1 MPPCSTVEDPETQ
14 REWET
19 ILRLKG
25 RADAAT
31 RSVDSVFPFP
41 VPHFLESL
49 KADGTDDSL
58 SLSLENQNR
67 FNFWAQLLCLAMRN
81 HYLHSTGEQFCSR
94 NSALV
99 RTHGKSAWFNVFAG
113 ASWMGSNW
121 LASWL
126 TELCL
131 WTLTEQN
138 DVPMSEMLWYNLEKE
153 IKNHRCRQMLEYN
166 YHTKTAYLNLLF
178 ERTQKRCPSPS
189 LG

>member
-1 MPPCSTVEDPETQ
+1 M
-14 REWET
+14 

-31 RSVDSVFPFP
+31 QWVDSVVFPFP
-41 VPHFLESL
+41 FPHFLESL
-49 KADGTDDSL
+49 KADGSDDSE

-67 FNFWAQLLCLAMRN
+67 FNFWAQLLCFAMRN
-81 HYLHSTGEQFCSR
+81 NYLHSTGEQFCSR
-94 NSALV
+94 NCV
-99 RTHGKSAWFNVFAG
+99 RTHGNSPWFSVFAG

-121 LASWL
+121 VVSWL

-138 DVPMSEMLWYNLEKE
+138 DVQMSEMSWYNLEKE
-153 IKNHRCRQMLEYN
+153 IKNHRCRKMLEYN
-166 YHTKTAYLNLLF
+166 YYTKTAYLSLLF
-178 ERTQKRCPSPS
+178 ERTQKKCPSPS